1 MEQLFNFQTF
11 HLRFPSSLFR
21 FQFHMKV
28 VKLIFTLRA
37 NIIFPETL
45 SSLAFRENFKRFLS
59 SQRIQAAS
67 ENFSG
72 ENSSSLDSENFS
84 SYFGAREIVN
94 REKRKKAFRD
104 VNNEKFEIK
113 LRELLGIHRND
124 FYPREATYITK

>member
-1 MEQLFNFQTF
+1 L
-11 HLRFPSSLFR
+11 
-21 FQFHMKV
+21 V
-28 VKLIFTLRA
+28 
-37 NIIFPETL
+37 
-45 SSLAFRENFKRFLS
+45 FRENFKQFWS

-67 ENFSG
+67 ANFRR

-94 REKRKKAFRD
+94 REKRKKAFRN

-124 FYPREATYITK
+124 F

>member
-1 MEQLFNFQTF
+1 M
-11 HLRFPSSLFR
+11 
-21 FQFHMKV
+21 
-28 VKLIFTLRA
+28 RA

-72 ENSSSLDSENFS
+72 ENSSSLNSVNFS